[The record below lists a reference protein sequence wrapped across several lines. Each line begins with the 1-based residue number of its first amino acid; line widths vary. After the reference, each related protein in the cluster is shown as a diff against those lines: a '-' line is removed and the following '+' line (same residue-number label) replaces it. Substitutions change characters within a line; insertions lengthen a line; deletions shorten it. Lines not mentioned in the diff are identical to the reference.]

1 MWNSYWSGRS
11 RRDLPQVD
19 YRDYESSDEDDFQS
33 PARPPVSRAG
43 SPPLLAVPQLNDNVD
58 EDLEKVNQTLRN
70 VGHTPLF
77 RKVREEDF
85 EIEESGFVIQKAEV
99 DNLAPAR
106 PIMAARYDTLDE
118 EDVGDVYSKSSTL
131 CQPFRKEDPKVGL

>member
-58 EDLEKVNQTLRN
+58 EDLERVSQTLRN

-77 RKVREEDF
+77 RSRLEEEAEEK
-85 EIEESGFVIQKAEV
+85 EIVTEIILHTVCFS
-99 DNLAPAR
+99 L
-106 PIMAARYDTLDE
+106 
-118 EDVGDVYSKSSTL
+118 
-131 CQPFRKEDPKVGL
+131 